1 MSEPGPPRKREDM
14 DMSLFG
20 DDHVR
25 LYRETNGEQGY
36 LWNSAPILLLT
47 TTGRASGR
55 PRTIPLIFIED
66 GEAPVIIASKGGA
79 PDHPAWYKNLAA
91 DPRVQVQIKGDRFEA
106 RARTLQGPERDRL
119 WSRALEVWPQYASY
133 QTATARQIPVVR
145 LERAPA

>member
-1 MSEPGPPRKREDM
+1 M

-36 LWNSAPILLLT
+36 MWNSAPILLLT
-47 TTGRASGR
+47 TRGRASGQ

-66 GEAPVIIASKGGA
+66 RDGPVIIASKGGA

-106 RARTLQGPERDRL
+106 RARTLQGPEREQL
-119 WSRALEVWPQYASY
+119 WSRALEVWPQYAGY
-133 QTATARQIPVVR
+133 QSATARQIPVVR
-145 LERAPA
+145 LERVRA